1 MSSFGGKVR
10 TGRWRGAKNLL
21 NEVVTSGSQK
31 LDNEKIARLVLNEV
45 YWQIKLQEILI
56 EAHKN
61 LLYTI
66 QVKYAEN
73 EKVL

>member
-1 MSSFGGKVR
+1 MDEMIYKTQVWLNETYGGK
-10 TGRWRGAKNLL
+10 TGYNSL
-21 NEVVTSGSQK
+21 N